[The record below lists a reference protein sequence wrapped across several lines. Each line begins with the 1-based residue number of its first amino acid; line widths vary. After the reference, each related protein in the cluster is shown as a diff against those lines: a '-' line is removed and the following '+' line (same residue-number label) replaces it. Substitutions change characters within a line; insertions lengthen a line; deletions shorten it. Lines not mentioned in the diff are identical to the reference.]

1 MPRLSTNYER
11 VLHLD
16 SEATFFFTTRCL
28 MISTMISRHV
38 ITTNKLQASTHSVFG
53 LLLSLYSSLF
63 ADCAVL
69 TAEG

>member
-1 MPRLSTNYER
+1 
-11 VLHLD
+11 
-16 SEATFFFTTRCL
+16 

-38 ITTNKLQASTHSVFG
+38 NTTNKLQASTHSVFG
-53 LLLSLYSSLF
+53 LFLSLYSNLF